1 MGWEGLPSL
10 SVLRA
15 FEAAARHGS
24 FSAAGRE
31 LNVTHAAVAQQV
43 RRLEERLG
51 IPLLYRNGRGIALT
65 TEGEELAASLSES
78 LENIRASVMNV
89 LNGDR
94 NRALHVSVTPAFASG
109 WLVSRLGEFRDEN
122 PEIELK
128 LHASPKVADLK
139 RDGFDLTIRF
149 GKGVWPGLESELLFK
164 SKYVMVAAP
173 GLVEGRE
180 ISRPA
185 DLLDYPWL
193 QDLVADEF
201 GVWLAARGVDVTN
214 KANITHLPAYLLL
227 QAARDGQGI
236 VNTKRMFVEDDLRA
250 GRLVCLFEDSAQD
263 EPVGY
268 FLVRRP
274 GPIREPLKK
283 FVAWLKRQAQI
294 SYTPSAA

>member
-43 RRLEERLG
+43 RRLEEHLG
-51 IPLLYRNGRGIALT
+51 MSLIYREGRGICLT
-65 TEGEELAASLSES
+65 PEGAELSASLSES
-78 LENIRASVMNV
+78 LENIRSSVMSV
-89 LNGDR
+89 LGRDR
-94 NRALHVSVTPAFASG
+94 DRALHVSVTPAFASG

-122 PEIELK
+122 PDIELK

-149 GKGVWPGLESELLFK
+149 GKGVWPGVESELLFK

-173 GLVEGRE
+173 GLVEGRK

-193 QDLVADEF
+193 QDLGADEF
-201 GVWLAARGVDVTN
+201 L
-214 KANITHLPAYLLL
+214 I
-227 QAARDGQGI
+227 
-236 VNTKRMFVEDDLRA
+236 
-250 GRLVCLFEDSAQD
+250 
-263 EPVGY
+263 
-268 FLVRRP
+268 
-274 GPIREPLKK
+274 
-283 FVAWLKRQAQI
+283 
-294 SYTPSAA
+294 